1 MTQINLPNRN
11 VTGDNLWSQ
20 VEDNDD
26 AIIDT
31 VNGDL
36 DDGNIAVGAD
46 IDGSKLLAASVGTT
60 QLEAGSVGTTQLA
73 SSAVTT
79 AKIATGSV
87 GTTQLASS
95 AVTTAKINTG
105 AVENSQLASNA
116 VTKPK
121 IAESTLQEKQ
131 VLVVTAS
138 GNSVISWDTAFAS
151 SNYTVALGLQMS
163 NGHSPGADVRVW
175 FDNKTTTGITL
186 FWDDTNAGSG
196 RVLSVNMIALAS

>member
-60 QLEAGSVGTTQLA
+60 QLEAGSVDTTQLA
-73 SSAVTT
+73 SNAVTT
-79 AKIATGSV
+79 AKID
-87 GTTQLASS
+87 
-95 AVTTAKINTG
+95 TG
-105 AVENSQLASNA
+105 AVDTTQLASNA
-116 VTKPK
+116 VTKSK

-131 VLVVTAS
+131 VLIITAS

-151 SNYTVALGLQMS
+151 ANYSVALGLQMS

-186 FWDDTNAGSG
+186 FWDDSNAGSG